1 MRCIAMPASLV
12 CLCLCVA
19 MAPLTPACLRCVH
32 ATHVLVSAL
41 LDDTSVHA
49 RQHLDTNVCIS
60 AHYIQSNKRQRK
72 EQHSSAFISVQV
84 QVLARPCMVQAS
96 MACTCPCMHAKTR
109 VCVVMAIS
117 VCSMR
122 GVLSTLTV
130 RVATLTRVVHLGLRE
145 PDKACRHTHIH
156 THTHTHTDVLN
167 PSAHTALALCAH
179 THIHRERDGEQCQ
192 RSDLTHTHTQLT

>member
-72 EQHSSAFISVQV
+72 EQHSSAFISVSISPG
-84 QVLARPCMVQAS
+84 ACAPMHGAS
-96 MACTCPCMHAKTR
+96 VNGMHVSMHACQDSCVCCHGYLCLLHEGGPINANSTGSNTNPCSAPRTTR
-109 VCVVMAIS
+109 A
-117 VCSMR
+117 R
-122 GVLSTLTV
+122 
-130 RVATLTRVVHLGLRE
+130 
-145 PDKACRHTHIH
+145 
-156 THTHTHTDVLN
+156 
-167 PSAHTALALCAH
+167 
-179 THIHRERDGEQCQ
+179 
-192 RSDLTHTHTQLT
+192 